1 MKTVICHMNSDR
13 SARLSVLHDINH
25 NFDVS
30 EPKTNDVITIFLKF
44 FECFFKKRCYA
55 KLFVDSSLPPF
66 SSLQLRDTCK
76 HVA

>member
-25 NFDVS
+25 NFDVF

-44 FECFFKKRCYA
+44 FECFFQTTLLCKALCRFIA
-55 KLFVDSSLPPF
+55 SSIF
-66 SSLQLRDTCK
+66 KFTTT
-76 HVA
+76 